1 MFNIDFAQPDISEA
15 ELLVLLTAR
24 VEEMLAHEPDLL
36 MSLLYRN
43 DVEEGAILKALQPSP
58 NGSVSTAL
66 ARLVL
71 ERYKQRSASKKS
83 VVVKPTDIPEGWE
96 W

>member
-1 MFNIDFAQPDISEA
+1 MFDIDISNPALSEA
-15 ELLVLLTAR
+15 ELLGVLTAR
-24 VEEMLAHEPDLL
+24 VEEMLTHEPDLL

-43 DVEEGAILKALQPSP
+43 DIDEKLILMALQPSLHE
-58 NGSVSTAL
+58 SVSTAL

-71 ERYKQRSASKKS
+71 ERYKQRSASKKT
-83 VVVKPTDIPEGWE
+83 VVVEPKDIPEGWE

>member
-1 MFNIDFAQPDISEA
+1 MFDLDFSNPALSEV
-15 ELLVLLTAR
+15 ELLAHLTAR
-24 VEEMLAHEPDLL
+24 IEEMLAHEPDLL

-43 DVEEGAILKALQPSP
+43 DVEEKAILAALQPSP
-58 NGSVSTAL
+58 NETVSMAL

-71 ERYKQRSASKKS
+71 ERYKQRSASKKRVS
-83 VVVKPTDIPEGWE
+83 IEQRDIPEGWE

>member
-1 MFNIDFAQPDISEA
+1 MFDLDLSKPGATESDVLA
-15 ELLVLLTAR
+15 LLAAR
-24 VEEMLAHEPDLL
+24 IEEMLTHEPDLL

-43 DVEEGAILKALQPSP
+43 DVEEKAILRALQPSP
-58 NGSVSTAL
+58 DESVPAAL

-71 ERYKQRSASKKS
+71 ERHKQRSASKKNTAPPPS
-83 VVVKPTDIPEGWE
+83 DIPEGWE